1 MTSVLVFEYS
11 LLTIITYSDHYSY
24 HLLSLNY
31 EKRDIDSLAEN
42 VLKLSTFVTE
52 FRSENA
58 PKRIK

>member
-1 MTSVLVFEYS
+1 MISVLVFEYS
-11 LLTIITYSDHYSY
+11 LLTIITYSDHSY